1 MITRRRFL
9 ESAAVAATF
18 AHMESHS
25 LMALS
30 QKAVA
35 KDDVLQ
41 WVDPRIGTG
50 GHGHCYPGASMP
62 FGAVQISPD
71 TYTEGWDWCSG
82 YHVTDS
88 SIMGF
93 SHTHLS
99 GTGVGDLM
107 DFLVMPGVGE
117 AKLQAGSRE
126 NPEEGYRSIFRHET
140 EVMHPG
146 YYSVMLDTHQ
156 IKAEVTA
163 TERAGVHRYTFPESD
178 SAYLIVD
185 LYHGPSNKEGNTTVA
200 EAGVKVAGAKI
211 EGWHLTHG
219 WANPRHSNFSM
230 EVSKAPTRVALF
242 VDDAPV
248 SGTEARG
255 KVVKAVLYFS
265 TKANEQIVVKTGIS
279 ATGVAGAAKNLAAEV
294 PGFDFDGTRMKAEVA
309 WRRQLGKVRASF
321 IDDTHRTIF
330 YTSLYHMSLGPVLFD
345 DVDGRYRA
353 MDNTVKTLPAGER
366 NYTTFSLWDT
376 FRGAHPA
383 YTIIEPERVPQFVN
397 TLIRMG
403 EESPAG
409 APVWPLWGRET
420 ECMTGFHCSSVI
432 AEAQKKGFNAD
443 YKRAYAMLQKGRA
456 DDVQGM
462 TWHKEHGYIP
472 ADLEGESVSK
482 HVEFCYDDWAMA
494 NIASRLGMTAERD
507 ERLKMSKGYLN
518 NWDASVGFLRP
529 KLSTGEWTTPF
540 DPIEMRHW
548 EKWWDYTESNAWQTT
563 FTVQCDP
570 GGMINMIGDNAKFVT
585 KLDALF
591 NQPSTLPS
599 YAPPDIAGMV
609 GQYAHGNE
617 PSHHIAY
624 LYVYAGA
631 PHKTQSR
638 VRSLIDTMYKAEPDG
653 MQGNEDVGQMSA
665 WYFLSALG
673 FYPVDPV
680 SGIYILGSPVTTGAT
695 LDMGKGRVLKIEVQR
710 ANASDCYVKEF
721 RLNGK
726 VQDKAWFRHSDI
738 ANGGTLT
745 FVMSAT
751 PNETLGT
758 DVKVIPPSQEI

>member
-1 MITRRRFL
+1 MITRRKFL
-9 ESAAVAATF
+9 ESAAVAATL
-18 AHMESHS
+18 AHMESRP
-25 LMALS
+25 LLALS

-35 KDDVLQ
+35 KDDTLQ
-41 WVDPRIGTG
+41 WVDTRIGTG

-62 FGAVQISPD
+62 FGAVQLSPD
-71 TYTEGWDWCSG
+71 TYNDGWDWSSG
-82 YHVTDS
+82 YHISDD

-99 GTGVGDLM
+99 GTGVGDLL
-107 DFLVMPGVGE
+107 DFLVMAGTGK
-117 AKLQAGSRE
+117 AKLVPGDRK
-126 NPEEGYRSIFRHET
+126 NPEEGYRSRFSHAN

-146 YYSVMLDTHQ
+146 YYSVLLDTYK
-156 IKAEVTA
+156 IKAELTA
-163 TERAGVHRYTFPESD
+163 TERVGLHRYTFPQSD
-178 SAYLIVD
+178 DAYLIVD
-185 LYHGPSNKEGNTTVA
+185 LHHAHLTRKGTTVVSA
-200 EAGVKVAGAKI
+200 EVELLPDGTLQGGHVNN
-211 EGWHLTHG
+211 GWG
-219 WANPRHSNFSM
+219 NQRHSYFSM
-230 EVSKAPTRVALF
+230 QFSKKPKKVEIF
-242 VDDAPV
+242 SDDQPV
-248 SGTEARG
+248 SGTKAAG
-255 KVVKAVLYFS
+255 VNLKAVLYFA
-265 TKANEQIVVKTGIS
+265 TKTDEQIIVKTGIS
-279 ATGVAGAAKNLAAEV
+279 AVDAAGAAKNATAEAK
-294 PGFDFDGTRMKAEVA
+294 GFDFDGTRMKAEAA
-309 WRRQLGKVRASF
+309 WRRQLGKVHASF

-330 YTSLYHMSLGPVLFD
+330 YSALYHMSLGPVLFD

-376 FRGAHPA
+376 FRAAHPA
-383 YTIIEPERVPQFVN
+383 YTLIEPERVPQFVN

-420 ECMTGFHCSSVI
+420 ECMTGFHCTSVI
-432 AEAQKKGFNAD
+432 AEAQKKGFPAD
-443 YKRAYAMLQKGRA
+443 YKRAYAMLQKGRK

-462 TWHKEHGYIP
+462 TWHKDHGYIP

-482 HVEFCYDDWAMA
+482 HVEFCYDDWAIA
-494 NIASRLGMTAERD
+494 NIASRLGMAADRD
-507 ERLKMSKGYLN
+507 VRLKMSKSYIN
-518 NWDASVGFLRP
+518 NWDPSVGFLRP
-529 KLSTGEWTTPF
+529 KLSTGEWATPF

-548 EKWWDYTESNAWQTT
+548 EKWWDYTESNAWQTL

-570 GGMINMIGDNAKFVT
+570 GGMIEMIGGKKAFIE
-585 KLDALF
+585 KLDRLF
-591 NQPSTLPS
+591 TLPSTLPS

-617 PSHHIAY
+617 PAHHVAY

-638 VRSLIDTMYKAEPDG
+638 VRSLMDTMYKAEPDG

-680 SGIYILGSPVTTGAT
+680 SGIYVLGSPVTTGAT

-710 ANASDCYVKEF
+710 TNAADAYVKEF

-745 FVMSAT
+745 FVMSGE
-751 PNETLGT
+751 PNEALGA